1 TRYLVGRC
9 NGYTTILLSGRN
21 LHFIRESMLL
31 ARLLAPSIV
40 IFEDVDLVA
49 EERTTNRFGTVLHE
63 MLEALDGLGRN
74 TDCIVLMTTNRP
86 DLLEPAL
93 ATRPGRIDQAIAL
106 GLPDAECRRR
116 LLGLYGRGLDLP
128 TTDLDGWVERTD
140 GVSPAFLAE
149 WLRKTALMA
158 AERG

>member
-1 TRYLVGRC
+1 
-9 NGYTTILLSGRN
+9 
-21 LHFIRESMLL
+21 
-31 ARLLAPSIV
+31 
-40 IFEDVDLVA
+40 
-49 EERTTNRFGTVLHE
+49 
-63 MLEALDGLGRN
+63 
-74 TDCIVLMTTNRP
+74 TTNRP

-158 AERG
+158 AERGEKEVPLRVTPADMDSAFRELVLFGGKTTQRILGFRNVDTTRNGG